1 LKPELKKA
9 SRNILFLLAG
19 LLLLWVSFRGID
31 FPKLGAILLKADYIW
46 LIAAVLVSFVAFV
59 IRARRWKLLIEPLG
73 FNPSLKNTYHSLLTG
88 YFANMIFPRLGEV
101 TRCAALSRKEKMPFD
116 RLVGT
121 VILERTIDF
130 ITVLL
135 LLGILLLAGSATTG
149 SFLADSII
157 RPMGEKVNAIFGSSV
172 VFLIVILLFVA
183 LSIAFYFGMRKRL
196 SVKPFFGR
204 IYSFGDGI
212 IDGLKSIASLKRKWE
227 FIFLTVLLWA
237 AYFLMT
243 FLPLF
248 CLESTSDIGIG
259 GAMFILVI
267 GSFGM
272 AVPVQ
277 SGIGAYHWIVSR
289 GLMAAYGI
297 PLEEGL
303 AYATLS
309 HESQLLVVAVL
320 GAVSLYILFGR
331 HSGNI
336 FPVPEENKA

>member
-1 LKPELKKA
+1 M
-9 SRNILFLLAG
+9 
-19 LLLLWVSFRGID
+19 
-31 FPKLGAILLKADYIW
+31 
-46 LIAAVLVSFVAFV
+46 
-59 IRARRWKLLIEPLG
+59 EPLG
-73 FNPSLKNTYHSLLTG
+73 YNPSLKNTYHSLLTG

-121 VILERTIDF
+121 VIVERTIDF
-130 ITVLL
+130 LTVLL
-135 LLGILLLAGSATTG
+135 LLGLLLLAGSATTG

-157 RPMGEKVNAIFGSSV
+157 TPMSDKISAIFGSP
-172 VFLIVILLFVA
+172 LIFYLLILLSVA
-183 LSIAFYFGMRKRL
+183 LAISLYFGLRKRL
-196 SVKPFFGR
+196 SAKPFFGR

-227 FIFLTVLLWA
+227 FILLTVLLWA

-243 FLPLF
+243 YLPLF
-248 CLESTSDIGIG
+248 CLESTSGIGIG
-259 GAMFILVI
+259 GAMFVLVI

-289 GLMAAYGI
+289 GLMVAYGI

-309 HESQLLVVAVL
+309 HESQLLVIAVL
-320 GAVSLYILFGR
+320 GAISLYILFGR
-331 HSGNI
+331 HSGSI
-336 FPVPEENKA
+336 FPVPEENKQ

>member
-1 LKPELKKA
+1 MKPELKKA

-31 FPKLGAILLKADYIW
+31 FRLLGSILLKADYIW
-46 LIAAVLVSFVAFV
+46 LLAAAAVSVVAFV

-73 FNPSLKNTYHSLLTG
+73 FSPSLRNTYHALLTG
-88 YFANMIFPRLGEV
+88 YFANMIFPRLGEI
-101 TRCAALSRKEKMPFD
+101 TRCAALSRKEKLPFD

-130 ITVLL
+130 STVLL

-149 SFLADSII
+149 SFLSDSII
-157 RPMGEKVNAIFGSSV
+157 RPMSEKISSIFGSSGI
-172 VFLIVILLFVA
+172 FLIVIIFLIA
-183 LSIAFYFGMRKRL
+183 LSIALYFGLRKRL

-212 IDGLKSIASLKRKWE
+212 TYGLKSIASLKRKWE

-248 CLESTSDIGIG
+248 CLESTSGIGIG

-289 GLMAAYGI
+289 GLMVAYGI

-331 HSGNI
+331 HSGTI
-336 FPVPEENKA
+336 FPVPEENKS

>member
-1 LKPELKKA
+1 MKPELRKA

-19 LLLLWVSFRGID
+19 LFLLWVSFRGID
-31 FPKLGAILLKADYIW
+31 FRKLGAILLKADYQW
-46 LIAAVLVSFVAFV
+46 LIASVLVSVVAFV
-59 IRARRWKLLIEPLG
+59 IRARRWKLLMEPLG
-73 FNPSLKNTYHSLLTG
+73 YNPSLKNTYHSLLTG

-121 VILERTIDF
+121 VIVERTIDF

-135 LLGILLLAGSATTG
+135 LLGLLLLAGSATTG

-157 RPMGEKVNAIFGSSV
+157 TPMSDKISAIFGSP
-172 VFLIVILLFVA
+172 LIFYLLILLSVA
-183 LSIAFYFGMRKRL
+183 LAISLYFGLRKWL
-196 SVKPFFGR
+196 SAKPFFGR

-212 IDGLKSIASLKRKWE
+212 IDGFKSIASLKRKWE
-227 FIFLTVLLWA
+227 FILLTVLLWA

-243 FLPLF
+243 YLPLF
-248 CLESTSDIGIG
+248 CLESTSGIGIG
-259 GAMFILVI
+259 GAMFVLVI

-289 GLMAAYGI
+289 GLLVAYGI

-309 HESQLLVVAVL
+309 HESQLLLIAVL
-320 GAVSLYILFGR
+320 GAISLYILFGR
-331 HSGNI
+331 HSGSI
-336 FPVPEENKA
+336 FPVPEENKQ

>member
-1 LKPELKKA
+1 MKPELRKA

-19 LLLLWVSFRGID
+19 LFLLWVSFRGID
-31 FPKLGAILLKADYIW
+31 FRKLGAILLKADYQW
-46 LIAAVLVSFVAFV
+46 LIASVLVSVVAFV
-59 IRARRWKLLIEPLG
+59 IRARRWKLLMEPLG
-73 FNPSLKNTYHSLLTG
+73 YNPSLKNTYHSLLTG

-121 VILERTIDF
+121 VIVERTIDF
-130 ITVLL
+130 LTVLL
-135 LLGILLLAGSATTG
+135 LLGLLLLAGSATTG

-157 RPMGEKVNAIFGSSV
+157 TPMSDKISAIFGSP
-172 VFLIVILLFVA
+172 LIFYLLILLSVA
-183 LSIAFYFGMRKRL
+183 LAISLYFGLRKRL
-196 SVKPFFGR
+196 STKPFFGR

-227 FIFLTVLLWA
+227 FILLTVLLWA

-243 FLPLF
+243 YLPLF
-248 CLESTSDIGIG
+248 CLESTSGIGIG
-259 GAMFILVI
+259 GAMFVLVI

-320 GAVSLYILFGR
+320 GSISLYILFGR
-331 HSGNI
+331 HSGSI
-336 FPVPEENKA
+336 FPVPEENKQ